1 VFVTVTFCAALVVP
15 RFWAL
20 KVRLVGLILAVPV
33 PGCCPV
39 PVRVTVCVVPL
50 VPPELSVMTRL
61 AVSVPVVEGLKVTWI
76 AQLEFGAIDRF
87 AIQVVPVA
95 IA

>member
-1 VFVTVTFCAALVVP
+1 MLLGELVAPTFCVA
-15 RFWAL
+15 
-20 KVRLVGLILAVPV
+20 KVRLEGLTLAVPV
-33 PGCCPV
+33 GCSPV
-39 PVRVTVCVVPL
+39 PLRLTVCVVPL